1 MVIMNKVAICSLF
14 RDNAADVRR
23 TFIERARWQLD
34 RKQVLH
40 ICIEGDSKDDTYEQ
54 LKKVNGFR
62 TIVEKID
69 QGTPKIG
76 SFAEPGRLQALA
88 QLWNRA
94 LDIAVMEKAHYT
106 WILDSDITVGPDVI
120 SKMILR
126 DKHVISPMLYF
137 EKSVFFRDSWA
148 YHKDG
153 INFINRSP
161 YHRCYK
167 NNQLFEVDGVGCA
180 FMKYEVLAKGARCGN
195 EEVRSLCQNIKELG
209 FQIWVDP
216 LLAIYHPR
224 EGQHIPPS
232 HER

>member
-1 MVIMNKVAICSLF
+1 MFMNKVAICSLF
-14 RDNAADVRR
+14 RDNATDVRR

-34 RKQVLH
+34 GKQVLH

-69 QGTPKIG
+69 QGTQKIG
-76 SFAEPGRLQALA
+76 SFAESGRLKALA

-94 LDIAVMEKAHYT
+94 LDIAAMEKAHYT
-106 WILDSDITVGPDVI
+106 WILDSDISVGPDVVP
-120 SKMILR
+120 KMILR
-126 DKHVISPMLYF
+126 NKHVISPMFYF
-137 EKSVFFRDSWA
+137 ENSVFFRDSWA

-153 INFINRSP
+153 VNFINRYP
-161 YHRCYK
+161 YHSCHK
-167 NNQLFEVDGVGCA
+167 NNQPFEVDGVGCL
-180 FMKYEVLAKGARCGN
+180 FMKYEVLAKGVRCDD
-195 EEVRSLCQNIKELG
+195 EEVRGLSRAIKTLG
-209 FQIWVDP
+209 FKIWMDP
-216 LLAIYHPR
+216 NLAIYHPR